1 MSGVYLKEQSYGKDQ
16 VRLVKVI
23 RTGKWHE
30 IVELTVMHKLFSC
43 IRCLSKLN
51 IIILFV

>member
-1 MSGVYLKEQSYGKDQ
+1 MSGVFLKEQSYGKDR

-30 IVELTVMHKLFSC
+30 IVELTVMHKLF
-43 IRCLSKLN
+43 
-51 IIILFV
+51 